1 MRLNKLVTIF
11 FLVVCFGISAFAQS
25 NSENITNPCR
35 YGETDFVGEL
45 IYLNVAEV
53 DIRDV
58 MTYIT
63 QQFNCNFVI
72 DDSIK
77 EVPITVNLTNVPWN
91 LALDAILQSQGLNIK
106 ITKTDSEA
114 KTLRIYEHNPL
125 KCESENNRVEMI
137 SSTFSK
143 TPLYTEFI
151 ELQNIPKETKKTY
164 FVLLKKLLSSSLSRC
179 GNIEIDEKSNT
190 LILTDVRENIE
201 TVKSLVESNFETV
214 KSIIEILDNGE
225 TEK

>member
-1 MRLNKLVTIF
+1 MKLNKLITIF
-11 FLVVCFGISAFAQS
+11 FLVVCLGISAYSQS
-25 NSENITNPCR
+25 NSVQKTNQCR
-35 YGETDFVGEL
+35 YGEADFVGEPV
-45 IYLNVAEV
+45 YLNVAEV

-63 QQFNCNFVI
+63 RQFGCDFVV

-77 EVPITVNLTNVPWN
+77 EVPITMNLTNVPWN
-91 LALDAILQSQGLNIK
+91 LALDAMLQSQGLNIK
-106 ITKTDSEA
+106 VTETDSKA
-114 KTLRIYEHNPL
+114 KIIRIYEHNPL
-125 KCESENNRVEMI
+125 KCESENNRVEVI

-151 ELQNIPKETKKTY
+151 ELKTIPEETKKTY

-201 TVKSLVESNFETV
+201 NVKSLVEPNIETI
-214 KSIIEILDNGE
+214 KSIIDILDNGE